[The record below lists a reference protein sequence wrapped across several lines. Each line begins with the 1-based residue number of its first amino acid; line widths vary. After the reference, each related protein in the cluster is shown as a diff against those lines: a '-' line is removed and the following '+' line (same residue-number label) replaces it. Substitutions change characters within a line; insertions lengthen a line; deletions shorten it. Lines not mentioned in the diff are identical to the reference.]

1 MLFIR
6 LATKLLV
13 LRFFSKRKLRLS
25 EAETWARSQ
34 TSQRNLKRPSLKW
47 QKWISHLCPDRDASK
62 VMGQMPQPGPA
73 RKTQRCHRLHRI
85 LHQLQNG
92 ACQKQ
97 GKDWACL
104 LQWRLCLLVKTKEP
118 CLVRILASAA
128 SMLASS
134 MRRTNIWCKCLQRHA
149 NACNGTQMLAPST
162 EEPCLARIPA
172 WAQVF
177 TKVTKEMVLA
187 QTHVWAMI
195 RFAFA
200 TRRETHMV

>member
-1 MLFIR
+1 
-6 LATKLLV
+6 
-13 LRFFSKRKLRLS
+13 
-25 EAETWARSQ
+25 
-34 TSQRNLKRPSLKW
+34 
-47 QKWISHLCPDRDASK
+47 

-97 GKDWACL
+97 GRDWACL